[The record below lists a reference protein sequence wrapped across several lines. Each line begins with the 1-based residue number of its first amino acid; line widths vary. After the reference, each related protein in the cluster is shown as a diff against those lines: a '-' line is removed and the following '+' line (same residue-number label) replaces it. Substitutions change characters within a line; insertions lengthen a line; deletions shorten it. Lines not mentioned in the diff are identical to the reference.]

1 MADQSAI
8 DAAKALLDICSRK
21 KLTLATAESCTGGLV
36 AATISEI
43 PGSSAVLDRGFV
55 TYSNEAKQQM
65 LGVTPATIDVYGAV
79 STECAEEMAKGALA
93 HASVDLAVSITGIAG
108 PTGAVPGKPIGLVY
122 FCAASRSGRVI
133 AHDRKYGD
141 IGRTKVRDQSVLQ
154 ALRML
159 RELAEK
165 EEPRPPAGQKL
176 DHNGL
181 FLCTDWRKIT
191 LSAAGK
197 GRA

>member
-1 MADQSAI
+1 MPDQRMI
-8 DAAKALLDICSRK
+8 EAAKALLNICKQK

-93 HASVDLAVSITGIAG
+93 HASVDLAISITGIAG
-108 PTGAVPGKPIGLVY
+108 PTGAVLGKPIGLVY

-141 IGRTKVRDQSVLQ
+141 IGRANVRRQSVFQAMAMLQ
-154 ALRML
+154 
-159 RELAEK
+159 ELAEK
-165 EEPRPPAGQKL
+165 EEPHPPAGE
-176 DHNGL
+176 
-181 FLCTDWRKIT
+181 
-191 LSAAGK
+191 S
-197 GRA
+197 

>member
-1 MADQSAI
+1 MPDQSALG
-8 DAAKALLDICSRK
+8 AAKALLDICSRK

-65 LGVTPATIDVYGAV
+65 LGVTLATIDVYGAV

-141 IGRTKVRDQSVLQ
+141 VGRTKVRELSVLQ
-154 ALRML
+154 ALSML
-159 RELAEK
+159 HELADK
-165 EEPRPPAGQKL
+165 EEPRPPP
-176 DHNGL
+176 
-181 FLCTDWRKIT
+181 
-191 LSAAGK
+191 GK
-197 GRA
+197 S

>member
-8 DAAKALLDICSRK
+8 NAAKALLDICSRK

-79 STECAEEMAKGALA
+79 SIECAEEMAKGALA

-108 PTGAVPGKPIGLVY
+108 PTGAVPGKPIGLVF

-141 IGRTKVRDQSVLQ
+141 IGRAKVREQSVLQ
-154 ALRML
+154 ALNML

-165 EEPRPPAGQKL
+165 EETQPPAGK
-176 DHNGL
+176 
-181 FLCTDWRKIT
+181 
-191 LSAAGK
+191 S
-197 GRA
+197 

>member
-1 MADQSAI
+1 MPEKSAI
-8 DAAKALLDICSRK
+8 ESAKALLAICSRK
-21 KLTLATAESCTGGLV
+21 KITVATAESCTGGLV

-65 LGVTPATIDVYGAV
+65 LGVTRATIDMYGAV
-79 STECAEEMAKGALA
+79 SHECADEMAKGALA

-108 PTGAVPGKPIGLVY
+108 PTGAVPGKPIGLVF

-141 IGRTKVRDQSVLQ
+141 IGRVKVREQSVLQ
-154 ALRML
+154 ALAML

-165 EEPRPPAGQKL
+165 EELHRPAGK
-176 DHNGL
+176 
-181 FLCTDWRKIT
+181 
-191 LSAAGK
+191 S
-197 GRA
+197 

>member
-1 MADQSAI
+1 MPDQSAI
-8 DAAKALLDICSRK
+8 AAAKALLDICAKK

-65 LGVTPATIDVYGAV
+65 LGVPPATIDVYGAV
-79 STECAEEMAKGALA
+79 SRECAEAMAKGALA
-93 HASVDLAVSITGIAG
+93 HASVDLAISITGIAG

-133 AHDRKYGD
+133 ADDRKYGD
-141 IGRTKVRDQSVLQ
+141 IGRTNVRRESVLQ
-154 ALRML
+154 ALAML
-159 RELAEK
+159 QQLAEK
-165 EEPRPPAGQKL
+165 EEPSR
-176 DHNGL
+176 
-181 FLCTDWRKIT
+181 
-191 LSAAGK
+191 SAGK
-197 GRA
+197 S

>member
-1 MADQSAI
+1 MRDEAAI
-8 DAAKALLDICSRK
+8 GAAKTLLEICTKK

-36 AATISEI
+36 AAVLSEI

-79 STECAEEMAKGALA
+79 SRECAEEMAKGALA

-108 PTGAVPGKPIGLVY
+108 PTGAVPGKPIGLVF

-133 AHDRKYGD
+133 PHDRKYGD
-141 IGRTKVRDQSVLQ
+141 IGRSKVRQESVLQ
-154 ALRML
+154 ALGML
-159 RELAEK
+159 QELAEK
-165 EEPRPPAGQKL
+165 EEPRPPAGK
-176 DHNGL
+176 
-181 FLCTDWRKIT
+181 
-191 LSAAGK
+191 S
-197 GRA
+197 

>member
-1 MADQSAI
+1 MAEDELR
-8 DAAKALLDICSRK
+8 DAASTLLDLCKTK

-36 AATISEI
+36 AAALSEI
-43 PGSSAVLDRGFV
+43 PGSSLVLDRGFV

-65 LGVTPATIDVYGAV
+65 LGVTPATIDVCGAV

-141 IGRTKVRDQSVLQ
+141 IGRANVRRASVVE
-154 ALRML
+154 ALAML

-165 EEPRPPAGQKL
+165 EEPRPPAGK
-176 DHNGL
+176 
-181 FLCTDWRKIT
+181 
-191 LSAAGK
+191 S
-197 GRA
+197 

>member
-1 MADQSAI
+1 MLDDDLR
-8 DAAKALLDICSRK
+8 DAANTLLELCKAR

-36 AATISEI
+36 AATLSEI
-43 PGSSAVLDRGFV
+43 PGSSLVLDRGFV

-65 LGVTPATIDVYGAV
+65 LGVAPATIDVYGAV

-141 IGRTKVRDQSVLQ
+141 IGRAKVRSESVLQ
-154 ALRML
+154 ALVML
-159 RELAEK
+159 QELAEK
-165 EEPRPPAGQKL
+165 EEPRPPAGK
-176 DHNGL
+176 
-181 FLCTDWRKIT
+181 
-191 LSAAGK
+191 S
-197 GRA
+197 

>member
-1 MADQSAI
+1 MLDQATI
-8 DAAKALLDICSRK
+8 DAAKALLDICTKK

-43 PGSSAVLDRGFV
+43 PGSSLVLDRGFV
-55 TYSNEAKQQM
+55 TYSNSAKQQM

-79 STECAEEMAKGALA
+79 STECAEEMVKGALA
-93 HASVDLAVSITGIAG
+93 HASVDLAVSITGITG

-122 FCAASRSGRVI
+122 FCAASRNGRVI

-141 IGRTKVRDQSVLQ
+141 IGRANVRHESVLQ
-154 ALRML
+154 ALVML

-165 EEPRPPAGQKL
+165 EEPSPL
-176 DHNGL
+176 
-181 FLCTDWRKIT
+181 
-191 LSAAGK
+191 AGK
-197 GRA
+197 S

>member
-1 MADQSAI
+1 MPDQATT
-8 DAAKALLDICSRK
+8 DAAKALLDICTKK

-43 PGSSAVLDRGFV
+43 AGSSLVLDRGFV
-55 TYSNEAKQQM
+55 TYSNSAKQQM

-93 HASVDLAVSITGIAG
+93 HASVDLAVSVTGIAG
-108 PTGAVPGKPIGLVY
+108 PTGSVPGKPIGLVY

-133 AHDRKYGD
+133 AHDRKYGN
-141 IGRTKVRDQSVLQ
+141 IGRAKVRYQSVLQ
-154 ALRML
+154 ALAML

-165 EEPRPPAGQKL
+165 EEPSLP
-176 DHNGL
+176 
-181 FLCTDWRKIT
+181 
-191 LSAAGK
+191 
-197 GRA
+197 

>member
-1 MADQSAI
+1 MANQSAI
-8 DAAKALLDICSRK
+8 DAAKALLDICTRK

-43 PGSSAVLDRGFV
+43 PGSSVVLDRGFV
-55 TYSNEAKQQM
+55 TYSNEAKRQM
-65 LGVTPATIDVYGAV
+65 LDVMPATIDVYGAV

-133 AHDRKYGD
+133 ARDRKYGD
-141 IGRTKVRDQSVLQ
+141 IGRVKVREQSVLE
-154 ALRML
+154 ALSML

-165 EEPRPPAGQKL
+165 EEPQFPAGK
-176 DHNGL
+176 
-181 FLCTDWRKIT
+181 
-191 LSAAGK
+191 S
-197 GRA
+197 